1 MQRLPQLAELAPK
14 PAGDPHLVLGCL
26 GFEEETSKGKIWAVY
41 LRTHEGFERIEHRLI
56 GEQEETSATLALLM
70 ELIERGVQ
78 ALPGSTLKSMSTAS
92 SNHLR
97 AITGLELDITE
108 NNFPL
113 CRDLQILRDTLFGIP
128 GSVDKK
134 PKPKPRLNIIVATDA
149 SRRANGRSAIGWV
162 SLIPGSA
169 HEPFVSSRRV
179 KSNPINY
186 LETSAVISA
195 LRSVSAADLPQ
206 NAMIHVMSDSRIA
219 LHRVTDMIT
228 SPAASERLWNAYGIT
243 SAPIV
248 LKLAP
253 RVKLYWVKG
262 HAGNPANEIADTIVR
277 GETLATTNEGVDRL
291 AMQGLHKIV
300 EKKMEQLK
308 ELDSQQLLAGATP
321 YNQELYNEDNIYL
334 KAA

>member
-26 GFEEETSKGKIWAVY
+26 GFEAESSKGKIWAVY

-56 GEQEETSATLALLM
+56 DEQDETSTTLALLM

-78 ALPGSTLKSMSTAS
+78 ALPGSTLKSMGTTS
-92 SNHLR
+92 SNHLK
-97 AITGLELDITE
+97 AISGLELEISE
-108 NNFPL
+108 NSFPL
-113 CRDLQILRDTLFGIP
+113 SRDLQSLRDTIFRIP
-128 GSVDKK
+128 GNADKKSK
-134 PKPKPRLNIIVATDA
+134 PKPQPNIIVATDA

-162 SLIPGSA
+162 CLVPDST
-169 HEPFVSSRRV
+169 HEPFVSSRLV
-179 KSNPINY
+179 KASPINY
-186 LETSAVISA
+186 LETSAIISA
-195 LRSVSAADLPQ
+195 LCSVSAAELPR
-206 NAMIHVMSDSRIA
+206 NAIIHVLSDSRIA
-219 LHRVTDMIT
+219 LHRVTDMINN
-228 SPAASERLWNAYGIT
+228 PASNERLWIAYGNT
-243 SAPIV
+243 SAPII

-300 EKKMEQLK
+300 QKKIEQFK
-308 ELDSQQLLAGATP
+308 DLDSRQLLAGAIP
-321 YNQELYNEDNIYL
+321 YTRELYNKDNMYL
-334 KAA
+334 KSA